1 MSDTGNLTLTK
12 TRLIEGS
19 WEGVLTGAKGED
31 PPAIRV
37 THFDRAIEGVTLDK
51 LPDGSGWRVKVPIP
65 PETIADGVQTFLI
78 RADGSDETL
87 DSFSILAGEALSED
101 IRAEIELLRAELD
114 MLKRAFRRLCI
125 ETT

>member
-1 MSDTGNLTLTK
+1 MSDTGNLNLTK

-114 MLKRAFRRLCI
+114 MLKRAFRRHCI